1 MKNWYATLTQ
11 REQLSVMLLGVA
23 VVLYFMYM
31 FILSPLNAKRD
42 ALAEQN
48 RILASSLTNVD
59 VMVSEILR
67 LRNTGVSAKAGRNL
81 TSLVNQS
88 TGNRNI
94 AVSRLQ
100 PNSRGELQVRLENTS
115 FDDFLGW
122 LYDMEYKEGLLVRE
136 VSITEG
142 GGVGRINATVRIAQA
157 G

>member
-1 MKNWYATLTQ
+1 
-11 REQLSVMLLGVA
+11 
-23 VVLYFMYM
+23 
-31 FILSPLNAKRD
+31 
-42 ALAEQN
+42 
-48 RILASSLTNVD
+48 
-59 VMVSEILR
+59 MVSEILR
-67 LRNTGVSAKAGRNL
+67 LRDTGGSAKTGRNL
-81 TSLVNQS
+81 TSLINQS
-88 TGNRNI
+88 TGRREI

-142 GGVGRINATVRIAQA
+142 GGVGRVNATVRIAQA